1 MYVSFSYSANQ
12 ILGKPDVYPRYGTI
26 AGAWA
31 QADGQLDRVHFI
43 EASFILILSQLFD
56 YLNFKL
62 PIITVENGT
71 HNNLFPLCFRHDFGN
86 GCLIQ
91 YS

>member
-43 EASFILILSQLFD
+43 EASF
-56 YLNFKL
+56 
-62 PIITVENGT
+62 
-71 HNNLFPLCFRHDFGN
+71 
-86 GCLIQ
+86 
-91 YS
+91 